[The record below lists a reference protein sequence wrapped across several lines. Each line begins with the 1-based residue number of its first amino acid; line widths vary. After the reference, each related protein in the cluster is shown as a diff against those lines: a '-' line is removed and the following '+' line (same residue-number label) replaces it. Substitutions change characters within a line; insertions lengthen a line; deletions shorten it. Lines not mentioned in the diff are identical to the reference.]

1 MKVWKLDFYYDD
13 FEVWT
18 IEMETQLEE
27 LKSELKTLLNK
38 NKSWHVSKNY
48 LQKPSSR

>member
-13 FEVWT
+13 FKVWT
-18 IEMETQLEE
+18 MEWRQLEE

-38 NKSWHVSKNY
+38 NKSWHVSNNY